1 MTTIAS
7 LGLQIDS
14 GDAVEAK
21 DNLDQLTDAGKRSEE
36 SAGRTG
42 RAWEAALGSLQGDT
56 RQIVQ
61 ELQALNAKQ
70 AELAQQMAT
79 VGRAVTSA
87 STAFSSAAANMG
99 AFRTEAAQA
108 GKVQEALTSATDAG
122 AQAGR
127 RAADS
132 ADEQQARI
140 LAVAKASLE
149 ASQYVQSLNR
159 ATEQSAEVT
168 AQANAVLSDSASR
181 QASINSR
188 AQALIATEERQA
200 EAAKKAA
207 GAHREEGQALEEL
220 LGKIDPTVA
229 AMGRLD
235 QMEQKLKG
243 FRASGAL
250 DAETFGEYQTKID
263 QARTALGGADIALN
277 KTGMSAKATAAA
289 LRGVPAQF
297 TDIVVSLQGGQA
309 PLQVLLQQGG
319 QLKDMFGGIG
329 PAVQALGGYV
339 LGLVN
344 PFTVAAAAVGVLGY
358 AYYSG
363 SEEAVRFE
371 KALITTGNAAGTT
384 SDRLSGMAREVA
396 ATVGT
401 TGAAAEVLTQLA
413 SSGKVASGSFVEIT
427 EAALEWRS
435 ATGKAVE
442 DTVAEFVKIGKD
454 PVAAAK
460 DLNEQYN
467 FLTASTY
474 SQIVALKEQGDT
486 IGAARLLTDT
496 YVDTIKNRSKEV
508 TENLSIWERGWKA
521 LRGEVAATVDS
532 VKNVGRDQDIAS
544 RIVDLQQQVAA
555 AQSAVNADKDDS
567 DAQKKLTNASLELK
581 GLIQQRDTLDAIA
594 KARALDAQQ
603 QQAAIIAIGKVDALE
618 KSARTN
624 AEKRADALKEYRKSL
639 DAIREKN
646 PNDERLKPDRV
657 ARVESDI
664 AKQFK
669 DSAGRT
675 GSVDLSG
682 FNDQRNA
689 LNAILAEY
697 KNHQKELDAA
707 QKAGLISQE
716 SYAAQRAAIIEQQ
729 KAEVTNAYE
738 AEIKALE
745 DAKGRSST
753 SAQQRIQLDQKIA
766 DARSAMVKAQKDA
779 DTELSVLATN
789 EQGRLAKQAKAVQ
802 TYSDALDQQVAALKL
817 QGQRAADGLGL
828 GDRQRGLRDQ
838 QNGITDRMNQQRLD
852 LANQYGDG
860 SRGMSLD
867 EYNQKLAA
875 LQRTENDL
883 HQTAVRNYDDL
894 TVAQGDWSAGASA
907 AWQNYQNQAL
917 NVAGQMQT
925 AFTSLY
931 DGLTDA
937 AVEWAFGADE
947 TFGDVAVS
955 FGKMLAKM
963 ALQAAASNVF
973 SSVFGS
979 IGTSLLGAGLGAGA
993 GAATA
998 GAGFDYG
1005 LGSASAGMTYTP
1017 TFSSGGY
1024 TGPGGKYEPAGIVH
1038 RDEFVMR
1045 KEVVQQPG
1053 MLEFL
1058 DSLNTRGYA
1067 DGGLVGSITPQA
1079 IPRQI
1084 SATGGANPVVIQQE
1098 ITVEGGGGQASAST
1112 NDMGAVAQ
1120 AYAKAA
1126 KDGAQQEIAKQLK
1139 RGGMIWTAINRPVR

>member
-1 MTTIAS
+1 MSQGDIAV
-7 LGLQIDS
+7 LGIKVES
-14 GDAVEAK
+14 GEAVSAA
-21 DNLDQLTDAGKRSEE
+21 DDLDKLTKAGE
-36 SAGRTG
+36 
-42 RAWEAALGSLQGDT
+42 RAEAATGSVGT
-56 RQIVQ
+56 
-61 ELQALNAKQ
+61 QAK
-70 AELAQQMAT
+70 
-79 VGRAVTSA
+79 
-87 STAFSSAAANMG
+87 SSGVSIKDLAAN
-99 AFRTEAAQA
+99 T
-108 GKVQEALTSATDAG
+108 
-122 AQAGR
+122 
-127 RAADS
+127 
-132 ADEQQARI
+132 
-140 LAVAKASLE
+140 
-149 ASQYVQSLNR
+149 
-159 ATEQSAEVT
+159 QSAEQAMDRYARQ
-168 AQANAVLSDSASR
+168 AQAARMS
-181 QASINSR
+181 
-188 AQALIATEERQA
+188 T
-200 EAAKKAA
+200 KAY
-207 GAHREEGQALEEL
+207 
-220 LGKIDPTVA
+220 T
-229 AMGRLD
+229 
-235 QMEQKLKG
+235 
-243 FRASGAL
+243 S
-250 DAETFGEYQTKID
+250 
-263 QARTALGGADIALN
+263 
-277 KTGMSAKATAAA
+277 A

-297 TDIVVSLQGGQA
+297 TDIAVSLQGGMN
-309 PLQVLLQQGG
+309 PFTVLLQQGG
-319 QLKDMFGGIG
+319 QLKDMFGGVG
-329 PAVQALGGYV
+329 PAARALGGYIV
-339 LGLVN
+339 GLVN
-344 PFTVAAAAVGVLGY
+344 PYTVLTAAVAGVGV
-358 AYYSG
+358 AYYKG
-363 SEEAVRFE
+363 SQETEEFR
-371 KALITTGNAAGTT
+371 KALVLTGNAAGTNT
-384 SDRLSGMAREVA
+384 GAMSDLA
-396 ATVGT
+396 AQISTTIGT
-401 TGAAAEVLTQLA
+401 TGAAAEVLAQLA
-413 SSGKVASGSFVEIT
+413 SGGKIAGDSFGTVAT
-427 EAALEWRS
+427 AALQMRD
-435 ATGKAVE
+435 ATGRAVE
-442 DTVAEFVKIGKD
+442 ETVAEFVKIGKD
-454 PVAAAK
+454 PVAAAR
-460 DLNEQYN
+460 DLNDQYN

-474 SQIVALKEQGDT
+474 AQISALKEQGDT
-486 IGAARLLTDT
+486 VGAAKLLTDAYAQT
-496 YVDTIKNRSKEV
+496 IDTRSKEIV
-508 TENLSIWERGWKA
+508 ENLGWIEQAWRGVWGMTKNAGDAA
-521 LRGEVAATVDS
+521 LSFGRTQGFAEQLAGARSELATIDKMFAKNPIAAS
-532 VKNVGRDQDIAS
+532 GKENQDRRELVVSTIQA
-544 RIVDLQQQVAA
+544 
-555 AQSAVNADKDDS
+555 
-567 DAQKKLTNASLELK
+567 LENQLK
-581 GLIQQRDTLDAIA
+581 T
-594 KARALDAQQ
+594 
-603 QQAAIIAIGKVDALE
+603 QAAIDQAQENYNRRQRDSILAQDTLNSQLRATASNQEKLAARMKEIDALALN
-618 KSARTN
+618 SANGDGGRVYTEAELNQLRN
-624 AEKRADALKEYRKSL
+624 AA
-639 DAIREKN
+639 RE
-646 PNDERLKPDRV
+646 
-657 ARVESDI
+657 
-664 AKQFK
+664 QFK
-669 DSAGRT
+669 DPSGRT
-675 GSVDLSG
+675 GSVDLSS
-682 FNDQRNA
+682 FNDQKNA
-689 LNAILAEY
+689 LNSILSEY
-697 KNHQKELDAA
+697 KNSQKELDAA

-716 SYAAQRAAIIEQQ
+716 EYAAQRAAIIKQQ

-745 DAKGRSST
+745 EAKGRSST

-766 DARSAMVKAQKDA
+766 DARAAMVKAQKDA

-789 EQGRLAKQAKAVQ
+789 EKGRLAQQTRAVQ
-802 TYSDALDQQVAALKL
+802 TYTSALDQQVEALRL
-817 QGQRAADGLGL
+817 QGQRAAVGVGL
-828 GDRQRGLRDQ
+828 GDRQRALQDQ
-838 QNGITDRMNQQRLD
+838 QNGITDRINQQRLT
-852 LANQYGDG
+852 LADQYGDG

-937 AVEWAFGADE
+937 AVEWAFGVDE